1 MPQFGLLTLA
11 QAAPTGGGAPP
22 APSAPL
28 TPAAPAMPAA
38 PAAGGDG
45 TTLVPGG
52 AGATGGTG
60 GAAPAPSAGPSML
73 PMVLLLVIIAVFLFI
88 STMGQRKERKKRAA
102 LLEAVKKGDRVQ
114 TIGGMIGTVVE
125 VRDSD
130 VIVKVDEQSNT
141 RIKFVK
147 SAIQTILETKTES

>member
-1 MPQFGLLTLA
+1 MMNSSWLTLA
-11 QAAPTGGGAPP
+11 QAAPVGGGAPP
-22 APSAPL
+22 APAPAA
-28 TPAAPAMPAA
+28 PAAPAMPAG

-45 TTLVPGG
+45 TTLAP
-52 AGATGGTG
+52 GGTG
-60 GAAPAPSAGPSML
+60 AGGTASGQAAPAPSAGPSML
-73 PMVLLLVIIAVFLFI
+73 PMILLLVIIAVFLFV
-88 STMGQRKERKKRAA
+88 STMGQRKERKKREA
-102 LLEAVKKGDRVQ
+102 LLAAVKKGDRVQ

-147 SAIQTILETKTES
+147 SAIQTILETKTEA